1 MKDKNKNRNLAG
13 GMTLLSL
20 NGGFILFG
28 VFATF
33 GGYLLR
39 KFSTLAGDKKLQRYT
54 ELFLIA
60 NITRI
65 FVNFSFTFT
74 ENFLIT
80 YLGIL
85 LSVSVLV
92 FTLLILQKLVI
103 YLSLKLKEKDHVE
116 MIRKN
121 NIGFSTIIT
130 IDTSVV
136 IFMFLTVY
144 VNIFPNI
151 FLSDFVT
158 FFISP
163 KISVITIGV
172 LTFIKLRM
180 SKVFTKSISILSY
193 NR

>member
-33 GGYLLR
+33 GGFLLR
-39 KFSTLAGDKKLQRYT
+39 KFSTLAGDIKLQRYT

-65 FVNFSFTFT
+65 FVNFSSTFT
-74 ENFLIT
+74 ENFFIT

-130 IDTSVV
+130 IDTLVV
-136 IFMFLTVY
+136 IFMFLAVY

-163 KISVITIGV
+163 KISAITIGV

-193 NR
+193 NH